1 MQSLGVLLFYLCFQ
15 TLPFEGDCKLQ
26 VLHWLF
32 AGILTSV
39 SCNILARTVNT
50 RADFMPSVRAGPE
63 RGFHLPIREATGACD
78 AHKEHAEIVS
88 CITA

>member
-1 MQSLGVLLFYLCFQ
+1 MICAMQSLGVLLFYLCFQ

-39 SCNILARTVNT
+39 SCNILARTGEYSG
-50 RADFMPSVRAGPE
+50 R
-63 RGFHLPIREATGACD
+63 L
-78 AHKEHAEIVS
+78 HAICARRS
-88 CITA
+88 